1 MNSLAERRYHFGGVG
16 GSGMAPLAQLVSLF
30 GARVTGSDR
39 NLDRGLRLPIFDAL
53 EEARVTLV
61 PQDGSGVVPGLDA
74 LVHSTAVEPTNP
86 DYMRAQGLGIP
97 RIRRGSFLAELA
109 AERRAIAIAGTGG
122 NSTVTAVVAH
132 VLLYTR
138 DNTSFYGCRP
148 SHTHDV

>member
-1 MNSLAERRYHFGGVG
+1 
-16 GSGMAPLAQLVSLF
+16 MAPLAQLVSLF

-86 DYMRAQGLGIP
+86 DYMRARGAP
-97 RIRRGSFLAELA
+97 RHRDRGH
-109 AERRAIAIAGTGG
+109 ERQIHRHRHGG
-122 NSTVTAVVAH
+122 PH
-132 VLLYTR
+132 
-138 DNTSFYGCRP
+138 P
-148 SHTHDV
+148 SR

>member
-1 MNSLAERRYHFGGVG
+1 MNSLSDRRYHFSGVG

-86 DYMRAQGLGIP
+86 DYMRAQELGIP

-109 AERRAIAIAGTGG
+109 AERRALAIAGT
-122 NSTVTAVVAH
+122 S
-132 VLLYTR
+132 
-138 DNTSFYGCRP
+138 
-148 SHTHDV
+148 